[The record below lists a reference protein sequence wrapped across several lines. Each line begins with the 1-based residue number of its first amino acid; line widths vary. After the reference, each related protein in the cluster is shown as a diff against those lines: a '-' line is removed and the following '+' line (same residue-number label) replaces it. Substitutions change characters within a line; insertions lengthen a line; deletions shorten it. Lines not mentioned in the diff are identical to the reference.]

1 MTPVWGELA
10 ALATS
15 VLWSGTS
22 TFFTLGSR
30 KVGALVVNRARL
42 LIALALLLLTR
53 TLLLG
58 GPLPLDAEP
67 SRWFWLGLSGIVGLT
82 IGDALLFQ
90 AFVWIGARLSMLILS
105 SVPVM
110 SGLLAWAFLG
120 QRLLPIHWFGIAV
133 TVGGIAWVVLERD
146 RSPAASTPPP
156 HYLRGV
162 VFGIGAAAG
171 QAVGLVLARE
181 GLSGDFPALSGNVIR
196 MVCAATAIWLLAFA
210 QRQAGPTV
218 RRLAADR
225 SAWALSS
232 GASSAIYRRLASLIA
247 IHSPTSASPAPIM
260 ALLRLPSSHRR
271 PGVQEGSV
279 GRRLPAR
286 PSPSPPAVLCSP
298 PDAGLQTHLHHSR
311 LQSSPSRNRP

>member
-105 SVPVM
+105 SVP
-110 SGLLAWAFLG
+110 A
-120 QRLLPIHWFGIAV
+120 
-133 TVGGIAWVVLERD
+133 
-146 RSPAASTPPP
+146 
-156 HYLRGV
+156 
-162 VFGIGAAAG
+162 
-171 QAVGLVLARE
+171 
-181 GLSGDFPALSGNVIR
+181 
-196 MVCAATAIWLLAFA
+196 
-210 QRQAGPTV
+210 
-218 RRLAADR
+218 
-225 SAWALSS
+225 
-232 GASSAIYRRLASLIA
+232 
-247 IHSPTSASPAPIM
+247 
-260 ALLRLPSSHRR
+260 
-271 PGVQEGSV
+271 
-279 GRRLPAR
+279 
-286 PSPSPPAVLCSP
+286 
-298 PDAGLQTHLHHSR
+298 
-311 LQSSPSRNRP
+311 

>member
-22 TFFTLGSR
+22 TFFTIGSR

-156 HYLRGV
+156 HYMRGV

-218 RRLAADR
+218 RRLAADH
-225 SAWALSS
+225 SAWAPILGGSIF
-232 GASSAIYRRLASLIA
+232 GPYIGVWLSLIA
-247 IHSPTSASPAPIM
+247 IQLTDVGIASALM
-260 ALLRLPSSHRR
+260 ALPPVFLLPIDALVFKERI
-271 PGVQEGSV
+271 GWQAIAGT
-279 GRRLPAR
+279 
-286 PSPSPPAVLCSP
+286 AVAI
-298 PDAGLQTHLHHSR
+298 AGAALLLLT
-311 LQSSPSRNRP
+311 